1 MKRIFFQFITL
12 VALFFATYF
21 LFSRFDWISIFK
33 IERITKSTE
42 EKLGDVF
49 WEFLSKTENEI
60 NSESIKGK
68 LDTLFSKICVP
79 NSIDK
84 SSIKLHVIRK
94 SDINAFALP
103 NNHLV
108 VFSGLIEN
116 CENEEELCGVLGHE
130 IAHMQKNHVMKKL
143 VKEVGLGMI
152 ISMTSGKGNPEIA
165 KEIAKLLSS
174 SAYDRNLEREA
185 DMISVEY
192 LLKAK
197 IDPEPFANFLYRLGD
212 EEKNIPNQV
221 YWISTHPDSKERAEN
236 IISSLKG
243 KPNLH
248 EPVLTEEEWINFK
261 KKFEDVN

>member
-1 MKRIFFQFITL
+1 MKRILFEFITL

-21 LFSRFDWISIFK
+21 LFSRFDWVSIFK
-33 IERITKSTE
+33 IERVTKSTE
-42 EKLGDVF
+42 EKIGDTF

-60 NSESIKGK
+60 HSDSIKSK
-68 LDTLFSKICVP
+68 LENLINKICVP

-84 SSIKLHVIRK
+84 NSIKLHVLRK

-116 CENEEELCGVLGHE
+116 CENAEELCGVLGHE

-143 VKEVGLGMI
+143 VKEVGLGML

-165 KEIAKLLSS
+165 KEIGKLLSS
-174 SAYDRNLEREA
+174 SAYDRALEREA
-185 DMISVEY
+185 DLTSVEY

-212 EEKNIPNQV
+212 EKENIPNQV

-236 IISSLKG
+236 IISIIKG
-243 KPNLH
+243 KTNPK
-248 EPVLTEEEWINFK
+248 ESMMSDEEWSTFK
-261 KKFEDVN
+261 KRFKDIN

>member
-1 MKRIFFQFITL
+1 MKRILFEFIAL
-12 VALFFATYF
+12 VALFFTTYF
-21 LFSRFDWISIFK
+21 LFSRFEWVSIFK

-60 NSESIKGK
+60 HSKSIKGK
-68 LDTLFSKICVP
+68 LDTLVNKICTS

-84 SSIKLHVIRK
+84 SSIKLHVLRK

-152 ISMTSGKGNPEIA
+152 ITMSSGKGNPEIA

-185 DMISVEY
+185 DMTSVEY

-212 EEKNIPNQV
+212 ENKNIPNQV

-236 IISSLKG
+236 IIATLKG
-243 KPNLH
+243 KLNLN
-248 EPVLTEEEWINFK
+248 ESILTDEEWANFK
-261 KKFEDVN
+261 RKFKELN